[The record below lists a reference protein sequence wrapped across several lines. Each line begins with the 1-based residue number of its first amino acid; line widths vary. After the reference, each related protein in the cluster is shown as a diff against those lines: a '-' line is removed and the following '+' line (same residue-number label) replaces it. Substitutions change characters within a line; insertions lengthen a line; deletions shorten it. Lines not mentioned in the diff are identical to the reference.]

1 MEKQEIIK
9 AAALA
14 MAIDYVKSHSPRYIF
29 PLQEKGKDAGLK
41 IAIFTREQVLSAL
54 ENGKFENAC
63 KFENGVVK
71 ISRFQRDRMQKA
83 FGKPLMEIKTSYEKY
98 DDMEKSG
105 MLRSRTFE
113 KVCAELMKTTFQATV
128 QWVGGLNHSKVDIIV
143 NGVNYE
149 VKGDRGTF
157 AQQ

>member
-1 MEKQEIIK
+1 MEKQELIK
-9 AAALA
+9 AAALE

-29 PLQEKGKDAGLK
+29 PLQEKGNDAGLK
-41 IAIFTREQVLSAL
+41 IAIFTREQVLNAL
-54 ENGKFENAC
+54 ESGKFENAC

-71 ISRFQRDRMQKA
+71 ISRFQRDRMQRA
-83 FGKPLMEIKTSYEKY
+83 FGKPIFEIKTSYSKY

-105 MLRSRTFE
+105 VLRSRTFE
-113 KVCAELMKTTFQATV
+113 KVCADLMKITFNASV
-128 QWVGGLNHSKVDIIV
+128 QWIGGLNHSKVDIIV

-149 VKGDRGTF
+149 VKGDRGMF